1 VKGISHTLHPLA
13 VLTNGEIPLL
23 EGVEGHI
30 ELKSAGL
37 GVAKEL
43 ALECQPGLARGAAVS
58 PDDVLE
64 I

>member
-1 VKGISHTLHPLA
+1 MPFICRQYSPT
-13 VLTNGEIPLL
+13 ERSPLL
-23 EGVEGHI
+23 EGAEGHI

-43 ALECQPGLARGAAVS
+43 ALECQLGLARGAAVT